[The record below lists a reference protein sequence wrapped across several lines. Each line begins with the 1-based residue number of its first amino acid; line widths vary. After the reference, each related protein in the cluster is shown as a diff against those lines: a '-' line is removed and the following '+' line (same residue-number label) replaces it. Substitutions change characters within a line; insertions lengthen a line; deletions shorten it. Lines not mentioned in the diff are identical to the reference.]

1 MTEGAWSRFLEYA
14 AHARTKPAF
23 DAEERDWKLDVAR
36 RLRAGL
42 ERAGEGD
49 GDWVEDAID
58 AVKRSRPP
66 FITSNGQ
73 RRWMREWAL
82 SGDEALR
89 EALAGFLD
97 PELDPVES
105 FSRFAHAAEGF
116 EPQTGTWRLPLDLV
130 RASSVLA
137 FGSLFN
143 FAVAPGSVPI
153 VRAKIFEDLER
164 LLGVPTAETGSL
176 ASYRTH
182 LELAGEVQ
190 ARLEGRGVPVRDMV
204 DVQSLISIAVEEASL
219 WTADPPADWE
229 ERARR
234 ALGPDQAYAAICA
247 VYLNEAPYLP
257 EWIEF
262 HRLMGI
268 ERFFLYDNGSTDS
281 HLEVLAP
288 YLESGVVVRHEWPS
302 SPPNQGEI
310 YSDCLRRHR
319 TDARWIAFIDV
330 DEFLFS
336 PTGRPLGEVLR
347 EYEPWPGIAVSLATF
362 SYSGH
367 RTRPS
372 GLVIDNYTLMDTK
385 EIEVIKQIVDP
396 LRTLQSDSVHW
407 FVFEYGLPV
416 DENGWPVGLVGQT
429 KVPSFERLRINHYPS
444 KSAEEARA
452 KVERAP
458 SWKHLARWRLADL
471 RGDLELVEDNT
482 IRRWAPA
489 VRARLANV
497 TAASRG

>member
-36 RLRAGL
+36 RLRAAL
-42 ERAGEGD
+42 ERAGD
-49 GDWVEDAID
+49 DDWIEDAID

-66 FITSNGQ
+66 FISSNGQ
-73 RRWMREWAL
+73 RRWMRAWAV
-82 SGDEALR
+82 SGDEALSR
-89 EALAGFLD
+89 ALAGFVD
-97 PELDPVES
+97 PELDPVTS
-105 FSRFAHAAEGF
+105 FSRFARAAEGF
-116 EPQTGTWRLPLDLV
+116 EPESGTWRLPLDLV

-143 FAVAPGSVPI
+143 FAVAPESVPI

-164 LLGVPTAETGSL
+164 LLGLPTAANGSAV
-176 ASYRTH
+176 ASYRAH
-182 LELAGEVQ
+182 LALAGEVR
-190 ARLEGRGVPVRDMV
+190 ARLEAGGVPVRDMV
-204 DVQSLISIAVEEASL
+204 DVQSLISIAVEEAAL
-219 WTADPPADWE
+219 WTADPPGDWE
-229 ERARR
+229 RRARR
-234 ALGPDQAYAAICA
+234 ALEPDQAYVAICA
-247 VYLNEAPYLP
+247 VYQNEAHYLP

-262 HRLMGI
+262 HRLMGV
-268 ERFFLYDNGSTDS
+268 ERFFLYDNGSTDE

-288 YLESGVVVRHEWPS
+288 YLEGGVAVRYEWPS

-310 YSDCLRRHR
+310 YSDCLDRHR
-319 TDARWIAFIDV
+319 TDARWIAFLDV

-336 PTGRPLGEVLR
+336 PTGRPLDEVLR
-347 EYEPWPGIAVSLATF
+347 EYQPWPGVAVSLATF

-367 RTRPS
+367 RTRPA
-372 GLVIDNYTLMDTK
+372 GLVIDNYTLMDTE

-396 LRTLQSDSVHW
+396 LRTLRSESVHW

-429 KVPSFERLRINHYPS
+429 KVPSLEQLRINHYPS
-444 KSAEEARA
+444 KSEEEARA
-452 KVERAP
+452 KVGRAP

-471 RGDLELVEDNT
+471 RGELDLVRDDT

-489 VRARLANV
+489 VRDRLANV
-497 TAASRG
+497 AAGSRG